1 MIVVTGGSGLL
12 GSHLLFDLC
21 QKKQKVRAIKR
32 PNSDLA
38 EVKKT
43 FAYYCDDPETLFK
56 QIEWIDAD
64 VTNVFSLEEAF
75 RGAKQVYHAAA
86 MVSFL
91 ESDRARMQEVN
102 VKGTA
107 NVVNAAL
114 QTGIEKLCYVSSIA
128 ALGTAESNEETT
140 EETPWKAS
148 AKSSPYSQSKYLA
161 ELEVWRGMEEG
172 LPAVIVNPS
181 IILGPAKWNS
191 GSAAL
196 FSLIWKGLK
205 FYPSGVNGYVYVRD
219 VSNAMI
225 SLMESSIEG
234 MRFTL
239 SAEDVS
245 YQRLFSLM
253 AEKLGVKK
261 PTIETKSW
269 MNELAWRGARAW
281 SFFNGK
287 PASYNKTTARTSMQ
301 KRSYSNQ
308 KIKEALSFVFTPIDE
323 TIALTAKEFL
333 KDHP

>member
-1 MIVVTGGSGLL
+1 MIVVTGGSGLV

-21 QKKQKVRAIKR
+21 RKGEKVRAVKR
-32 PNSDLA
+32 PDSDL
-38 EVKKT
+38 EQIKKT
-43 FAYYCDDPETLFK
+43 FACYSENAENLFQK
-56 QIEWIDAD
+56 IEWVDAD
-64 VTNVFSLEEAF
+64 VTDIFSLEKAF

-91 ESDRARMQEVN
+91 EADRSRMQAVN

-114 QTGIEKLCYVSSIA
+114 HAGIEKLCYVSSIA
-128 ALGTAESNEETT
+128 ALGSAEPKEVTT

-181 IILGPAKWNS
+181 VILGPANWNS

-219 VSNAMI
+219 VSKAMI
-225 SLMESSIEG
+225 ALMESSIEG
-234 MRFTL
+234 ERFTL
-239 SAEDVS
+239 SAEDVG

-261 PTIETKSW
+261 PTVETKPW
-269 MNELAWRGARAW
+269 MTELAWRGAKVW

-308 KIKEALSFVFTPIDE
+308 KIKEALSFAFTPIDE